1 MNQVLFPLL
10 YSRRPAGSPPTPLPG
25 GRASRPAR
33 SGEGE
38 RGGVWPMPAGSQG
51 HLLRGWSLGARHPFL
66 CPKPFLSVATSFS
79 PRPGQ
84 NEAAAPPWKPPALA
98 GREGECPAS
107 GQRSALAAG
116 VTPAPVPSGFISGLS
131 VHTEQDGAWSPDSSP
146 QGLQTPQEKL
156 KGSCSQQITL
166 NSRTTRL
173 EIWLRAL

>member
-1 MNQVLFPLL
+1 
-10 YSRRPAGSPPTPLPG
+10 
-25 GRASRPAR
+25 
-33 SGEGE
+33 
-38 RGGVWPMPAGSQG
+38 MPAGSQG

-173 EIWLRAL
+173 EIWLRALCTPSTTTRPPPLGERVAATPIHFPAAKPHAQGTQGGQKSP

>member
-84 NEAAAPPWKPPALA
+84 NEGAAPPWKPPALA

-146 QGLQTPQEKL
+146 QGLQTPGKSL
-156 KGSCSQQITL
+156 KAAVHSKSH
-166 NSRTTRL
+166 
-173 EIWLRAL
+173 